1 MTDTWFSHQEKPPKW
16 GIVSKRFLH
25 DDRIWDV
32 YSCRGRHPDGREHD
46 FFVINNRKD
55 WIQCLAL
62 TPNNEL
68 ILVSQYRA
76 GNDDITLE
84 LPGGGIEADESVEQ
98 SAFRE
103 LREETGFSGDSSMLL
118 CDCCANPAI
127 QTTRVYFYLIRNCK
141 KIYDTQFDSAEDLRT
156 HLLPLDKL
164 DEVIDQG
171 TFQSGVTLA
180 GVLCLQR
187 WLLKQK

>member
-1 MTDTWFSHQEKPPKW
+1 MTDTWFGHQQKPPKW
-16 GIVSKRFLH
+16 DILSKRFLH
-25 DDRIWDV
+25 DDRIWKV
-32 YSCRGRHPDGREHD
+32 YSCHGRHPDGTEHD

-62 TPNNEL
+62 TENEEL
-68 ILVSQYRA
+68 VLVSQYRI
-76 GNDDITLE
+76 GNNDITLE
-84 LPGGGIEADESVEQ
+84 LPGGGIEENETVEQ

-103 LREETGFSGDSSMLL
+103 LREETGFSGEQPILL
-118 CDCCANPAI
+118 NSCYANPAM
-127 QTTRVYFYLIRNCK
+127 QTSRVYFYLLQNCK
-141 KIYDTQFDSAEDLRT
+141 KIYDTQFDVAEDLRT

-164 DEVIDQG
+164 DEVIEQG